1 MAEYIA
7 HYRSLDSDSRHV
19 SGMLGFESSAR
30 LGTKANAHD
39 ARLRM
44 LEEFGTDAL
53 SWSIYKIDRKRND
66 AAQMDG
72 QQQLDFRAPA
82 KKRKRKTQ
90 RGLV

>member
-1 MAEYIA
+1 MAAYIA

-19 SGMLGFESSAR
+19 SGMFTFESSAR

-44 LEEFGTDAL
+44 LEEFGNDAL
-53 SWSIYKIDRKRND
+53 SWSIYKIDRQRSNAD
-66 AAQMDG
+66 QMDG
-72 QQQLDFRAPA
+72 QQQLDFREPA
-82 KKRKRKTQ
+82 KKRRRRTQ